1 MHYPLLIS
9 IELSFVS
16 MFSYCYNRS
25 ISSDYRVF
33 QKFAESVGIS
43 ESSKNDIGVLSCWK
57 IVQHCLLP
65 CFKTWIWDCVSF
77 VVTSLNQDC
86 WWEIL
91 NMSMSIDSITLS
103 MNTDIVFESL
113 WLNQV
118 GLIRERTSWDFDV
131 FCIFTIYW
139 VFQKFAIVI
148 WVGESS
154 NSNVSISSCW
164 ILLSHGL
171 SPSSEVRV
179 GYNILFIITT
189 LELDGGWEDLSPSS
203 SNTMNF
209 EIESESIWFSD
220 IGLISQSLAWNSDI
234 PGIGTFNWVSQPMA
248 VLIGVSEML
257 NSSLS
262 SSSGWLVLQNV
273 LSKGFFTWVC
283 DGISFVVTTT
293 DSNCCWEVLIVVLSV
308 DTMSIS
314 IDSQRESKHFW
325 LVVVGLIGHL
335 VSWESDLLG
344 ICSFNWVLQEFTIGI
359 WERECSNCDCSWL
372 TCWVVVQ
379 NGLSPRALVMVV
391 DSVSFIITSLNLQL
405 RRIILDMTLSVDAVT
420 LCMYSQSEFKGF
432 WFLDIRSIPEGSSW
446 YRNIAS
452 IFSVNAILISFAVCI
467 CVGEFSDS
475 NIGPASVRAFIDLW
489 SLPGIFLWIG
499 DGIGFVVTTL
509 NQNGRWESC
518 VSVSYRSDKNVEPES
533 IWLFDVG
540 WIREDSS
547 TWIIALPICD
557 LEFWCICSFEVE
569 AHETTVFVSVGEVSK
584 FDHCGFSG
592 WGFILDNCLP
602 RIFT

>member
-86 WWEIL
+86 WWEVL

-131 FCIFTIYW
+131 FCILTINW
-139 VFQKFAIVI
+139 VFQKLAIVI

-154 NSNVSISSCW
+154 NSNVGISSCW
-164 ILLSHGL
+164 ILLSHSL

-220 IGLISQSLAWNSDI
+220 VGLIGQSLSWDSDI

-248 VLIGVSEML
+248 VLIGVREML

-262 SSSGWLVLQNV
+262 SSSCWLV
-273 LSKGFFTWVC
+273 
-283 DGISFVVTTT
+283 I
-293 DSNCCWEVLIVVLSV
+293 
-308 DTMSIS
+308 
-314 IDSQRESKHFW
+314 
-325 LVVVGLIGHL
+325 
-335 VSWESDLLG
+335 
-344 ICSFNWVLQEFTIGI
+344 
-359 WERECSNCDCSWL
+359 
-372 TCWVVVQ
+372 
-379 NGLSPRALVMVV
+379 
-391 DSVSFIITSLNLQL
+391 
-405 RRIILDMTLSVDAVT
+405 
-420 LCMYSQSEFKGF
+420 
-432 WFLDIRSIPEGSSW
+432 
-446 YRNIAS
+446 
-452 IFSVNAILISFAVCI
+452 
-467 CVGEFSDS
+467 
-475 NIGPASVRAFIDLW
+475 
-489 SLPGIFLWIG
+489 
-499 DGIGFVVTTL
+499 
-509 NQNGRWESC
+509 
-518 VSVSYRSDKNVEPES
+518 
-533 IWLFDVG
+533 
-540 WIREDSS
+540 
-547 TWIIALPICD
+547 
-557 LEFWCICSFEVE
+557 
-569 AHETTVFVSVGEVSK
+569 
-584 FDHCGFSG
+584 
-592 WGFILDNCLP
+592 
-602 RIFT
+602 